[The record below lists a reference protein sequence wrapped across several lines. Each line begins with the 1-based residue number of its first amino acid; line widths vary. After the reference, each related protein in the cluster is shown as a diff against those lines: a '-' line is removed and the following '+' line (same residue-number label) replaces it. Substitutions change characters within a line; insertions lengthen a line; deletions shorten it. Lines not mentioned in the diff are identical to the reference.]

1 MFVTTIMADIAATQ
15 RTITYRPSRPPTAVY
30 PDQHQVASFRNKQ
43 FPPTESGRQQIF
55 MINLEGAF
63 LSPGALIEMIVP
75 LAQSI
80 RSGIHGPTVLLV
92 VTSDNATIEFLESLA
107 QRHDFPLF
115 VSSSP
120 NEPLRQARPI
130 GSLTPTEEETL
141 ALVRSSG
148 GEVTSSRI
156 ANLAGIEPNAAVNR
170 VAGLVRK
177 GYVHRVS
184 RPRSEGDTFVDLLS
198 AAEVSWQSPLCGEQ
212 PLPSAHG
219 DFKIPEDIRES
230 VVKLAAMQGSKP
242 ADVLVRAWSEFLTRH
257 REVLDTDSK
266 EVGRMIREG
275 DTAGLATYTGRHARE
290 RAKQA
295 VSRNKP

>member
-1 MFVTTIMADIAATQ
+1 MLMTAIMTGTTATQ
-15 RTITYRPSRPPTAVY
+15 RPIAYRPSRPPTAVY

-43 FPPTESGRQQIF
+43 FPPTESGREQIF

-63 LSPGALIEMIVP
+63 FSPGALIEMIVP

-80 RSGIHGPTVLLV
+80 RSGAYGPTVLLV
-92 VTSDNATIEFLESLA
+92 VTSDSGTIEFLESLA
-107 QRHDFPLF
+107 KRHDLPLF

-130 GSLTPTEEETL
+130 GPLTTTEEETL

-198 AAEVSWQSPLCGEQ
+198 AAEVSWQSQAVPA
-212 PLPSAHG
+212 AHEEL
-219 DFKIPEDIRES
+219 KIPEDLRES

-242 ADVLVRAWSEFLTRH
+242 TEVLARAWREFLARN
-257 REVLDTDSK
+257 RELLDSDSK
-266 EVGRMIREG
+266 EVGRMVREG
-275 DTAGLATYTGRHARE
+275 DTAGLAEYTSRHASE

-295 VSRNKP
+295 ASRNKQ

>member
-1 MFVTTIMADIAATQ
+1 MFATTIMADTAATQ

-43 FPPTESGRQQIF
+43 FPPTESGREQIF

-63 LSPGALIEMIVP
+63 FSPGALVEMIVP

-107 QRHDFPLF
+107 QRHDLALF

-130 GSLTPTEEETL
+130 GSLTPTDVETL

-198 AAEVSWQSPLCGEQ
+198 AAEISWQSPLRGGQ
-212 PLPSAHG
+212 PIPSAHG
-219 DFKIPEDIRES
+219 GASAGRILRVS
-230 VVKLAAMQGSKP
+230 VFLR
-242 ADVLVRAWSEFLTRH
+242 ADKFRPGWSR
-257 REVLDTDSK
+257 
-266 EVGRMIREG
+266 
-275 DTAGLATYTGRHARE
+275 
-290 RAKQA
+290 
-295 VSRNKP
+295 